1 MALLRWGIEE
11 DGKSALDFMGENQIY
26 QFLALVIYCQIQK
39 YQIKSI
45 KGIFKWVE
53 SIYTNRGLHIMQWR
67 KYGI

>member
-1 MALLRWGIEE
+1 
-11 DGKSALDFMGENQIY
+11 MGENQIY

-53 SIYTNRGLHIMQWR
+53 SIYTIRGLHIMQWR
-67 KYGI
+67 KYGVSNM